1 MSITDLIKE
10 VQATLKLD
18 ADGVVGPKT
27 WGAIH
32 QRIVMGKPAAT
43 AAKPPVPSMGTV
55 DARSE
60 GNIATLQT
68 DVHPY
73 ARALV
78 QRAAAVGITI
88 KIISGTR
95 TYAEQDE
102 LYAQGRTKPGKKVTN
117 ARGGYSNHNF
127 GIAFDIGVFEG
138 TSYKGESPK
147 YSAVGMLGEEL
158 GLEWGGNWKSFQD
171 QPHYQLRPTWAATL
185 NERDTL
191 TELRRRKDAGLPG
204 YA

>member
-10 VQATLKLD
+10 VQTTLKLD
-18 ADGVVGPKT
+18 PDGVAGPKT

-32 QRIVMGKPAAT
+32 QRIVMGKPAST
-43 AAKPPVPSMGTV
+43 AANPPVPSMGTV

-60 GNIATLQT
+60 GNIATLQAE
-68 DVHPY
+68 VHPY

-88 KIISGTR
+88 RIISGTR
-95 TYAEQDE
+95 TYAEQDA
-102 LYAQGRTKPGKKVTN
+102 LYAQGRTKPGNKVTN

-138 TSYKGESPK
+138 TSYKGDSPK
-147 YSAVGMLGEEL
+147 YRAVGMLGAEL
-158 GLEWGGNWKSFQD
+158 GLEWGGNWKTFQD
-171 QPHYQLRPTWAATL
+171 QPHYQLRPAWAATL
-185 NERDTL
+185 SERDML
-191 TELRRRKDAGLPG
+191 TELRRRKDAGLPV